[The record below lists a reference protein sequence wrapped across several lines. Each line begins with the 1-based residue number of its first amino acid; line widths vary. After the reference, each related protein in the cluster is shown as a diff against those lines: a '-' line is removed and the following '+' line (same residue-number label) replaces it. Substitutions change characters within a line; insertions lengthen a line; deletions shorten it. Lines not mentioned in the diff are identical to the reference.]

1 MKKLLN
7 RLFSRMVI
15 TCLLVAAQLIF
26 FMVEVF
32 KLQQYYVLVAAI
44 LHLLSFIAV
53 MHLLLKDVNP
63 SIKLAWIVPI
73 LMFPV
78 LGGLLYLLYGHII
91 MPKKLEKYMK
101 HAAEWDYETD
111 LYANMAYFS
120 DVIKGQQPYRL
131 FKYTEDYAGS
141 LVYQNTDVRYYPM
154 GEDVWPD
161 FVDDLKEAK
170 KYIFL
175 EYFIINPGE
184 MWDTVL
190 DILKEKVKE
199 GVEVRLIYDDIGSV
213 FYVPKYYWREMGSYG
228 IKCMAFNQVVPFL
241 ATIFNN
247 RDHRKIAVMDGKV
260 AYTGGFNLSDEY
272 INKKAPY
279 GKWKDNGIRMEGD
292 AAWRFTILFL
302 QLWNSIRNE
311 DKHILN
317 YRPTEQKKHLNDGYL
332 QPYTTNPLKKEPI
345 GENIYMQMINDA
357 REYVYIFTQYLIVCN
372 EMMTALKLAAKRGID
387 VRIVTPAI
395 PDKKM
400 IFRMTQ
406 SSYKEL
412 LRAGVKIYQYT
423 PGFIHSKCILTDDN
437 LTSIGSINMDNR
449 SFYHHFECGVL
460 VYDSS
465 IIAEVKYDMVST
477 MKESE
482 EITLDW
488 CKEHMSR
495 ITLVDAFLRLLSP
508 LL

>member
-161 FVDDLKEAK
+161 FVDDLKSAK

-184 MWDTVL
+184 MWNTVL
-190 DILKEKVKE
+190 EILKEKVKE

-213 FYVPKYYWREMGSYG
+213 FYVPKYYWRELESHG

-260 AYTGGFNLSDEY
+260 AYTGGFNLQIAWSTGHL
-272 INKKAPY
+272 A
-279 GKWKDNGIRMEGD
+279 GTSAAGAEG
-292 AAWRFTILFL
+292 
-302 QLWNSIRNE
+302 E
-311 DKHILN
+311 
-317 YRPTEQKKHLNDGYL
+317 
-332 QPYTTNPLKKEPI
+332 
-345 GENIYMQMINDA
+345 
-357 REYVYIFTQYLIVCN
+357 
-372 EMMTALKLAAKRGID
+372 
-387 VRIVTPAI
+387 
-395 PDKKM
+395 
-400 IFRMTQ
+400 
-406 SSYKEL
+406 
-412 LRAGVKIYQYT
+412 
-423 PGFIHSKCILTDDN
+423 
-437 LTSIGSINMDNR
+437 
-449 SFYHHFECGVL
+449 
-460 VYDSS
+460 
-465 IIAEVKYDMVST
+465 
-477 MKESE
+477 
-482 EITLDW
+482 
-488 CKEHMSR
+488 
-495 ITLVDAFLRLLSP
+495 
-508 LL
+508 

>member
-1 MKKLLN
+1 MKKVLSK
-7 RLFSRMVI
+7 LFSRMVI
-15 TCLLVAAQLIF
+15 TCLLVAAQLLF
-26 FMVEVF
+26 FIVEIL
-32 KLQQYYVLVAAI
+32 KLQSYYVVITAVLHIISFFAVA
-44 LHLLSFIAV
+44 
-53 MHLLLKDVNP
+53 HLLLKDVNP
-63 SIKLAWIVPI
+63 DIKLAWIVPI

-78 LGGLLYLLYGHII
+78 LGGLMYLFYGHVL
-91 MPKKLEKYMK
+91 MPKKMEKYMK
-101 HAAEWDYETD
+101 HAKEWDYETN

-120 DVIKGQQPYRL
+120 EVVKGEPPYRL

-141 LVYQNTDVRYYPM
+141 LIYQNTAVRYYPM
-154 GEDVWPD
+154 GDDVWTD
-161 FVDDLKEAK
+161 FLEDLKSAK

-190 DILKEKVKE
+190 EVLKEKVKE

-213 FYVPKYYWREMGSYG
+213 FYVPKKYWKEMEAYG
-228 IKCMAFNQVVPFL
+228 IKCISFNQVAPFL

-247 RDHRKIAVMDGKV
+247 RDHRKIAVVDGTV

-272 INKKAPY
+272 INKVELH
-279 GKWKDNGIRMEGD
+279 GRWKDNGIRMEGD

-302 QLWNSIRNE
+302 QLWNSIRN
-311 DKHILN
+311 DDTDILK
-317 YRPTEQKKHLNDGYL
+317 YRPELKTYVNDGYL
-332 QPYTTNPLKKEPI
+332 QPYTTNPLEKEPL
-345 GENIYMQMINDA
+345 GENIYLQMINDA
-357 REYVYIFTQYLIVCN
+357 REYVYIFTPYLIVCN
-372 EMMTALKLAAKRGID
+372 GMMTALKLAAKRGVD
-387 VRIVTPAI
+387 VRIVTPEI

-412 LRAGVKIYQYT
+412 LLAGVRIYQYT

-437 LTSIGSINMDNR
+437 LTSIGSVNMDNR

-460 VYDSS
+460 VYNSS
-465 IIAEVKYDMVST
+465 ILADVKKDMVKT
-477 MKESE
+477 IQESE
-482 EITLDW
+482 EITLEW
-488 CKEHMSR
+488 CKKHLTR
-495 ITLVDAFLRLLSP
+495 VTFFDAVLRLLSP

>member
-26 FMVEVF
+26 FMVEVL

-120 DVIKGQQPYRL
+120 DVIKGQPPYRL

-161 FVDDLKEAK
+161 FVDDLKSAK

-184 MWDTVL
+184 MWNTVL
-190 DILKEKVKE
+190 EILKEKVKE

-213 FYVPKYYWREMGSYG
+213 FYVPKYYWRELESHG

-241 ATIFNN
+241 ATSLTTGITG
-247 RDHRKIAVMDGKV
+247 RSRLWMVRLLIPAVLICPMN
-260 AYTGGFNLSDEY
+260 TL
-272 INKKAPY
+272 
-279 GKWKDNGIRMEGD
+279 
-292 AAWRFTILFL
+292 
-302 QLWNSIRNE
+302 IRN
-311 DKHILN
+311 
-317 YRPTEQKKHLNDGYL
+317 HLMANG
-332 QPYTTNPLKKEPI
+332 
-345 GENIYMQMINDA
+345 
-357 REYVYIFTQYLIVCN
+357 
-372 EMMTALKLAAKRGID
+372 
-387 VRIVTPAI
+387 RIMVSVW
-395 PDKKM
+395 KVM
-400 IFRMTQ
+400 
-406 SSYKEL
+406 L
-412 LRAGVKIYQYT
+412 
-423 PGFIHSKCILTDDN
+423 H
-437 LTSIGSINMDNR
+437 
-449 SFYHHFECGVL
+449 GVL
-460 VYDSS
+460 QSCFYSCGTVSEMKIS
-465 IIAEVKYDMVST
+465 IS
-477 MKESE
+477 
-482 EITLDW
+482 
-488 CKEHMSR
+488 
-495 ITLVDAFLRLLSP
+495 
-508 LL
+508 

>member
-26 FMVEVF
+26 FMVEVL

-120 DVIKGQQPYRL
+120 DVIKGQPPYRL

-161 FVDDLKEAK
+161 FVDDLKSAK

-184 MWDTVL
+184 MWNTVL
-190 DILKEKVKE
+190 EILKEKVKE

-213 FYVPKYYWREMGSYG
+213 FYVPKYYWRELESHG

-311 DKHILN
+311 DKHILS
-317 YRPTEQKKHLNDGYL
+317 YRPIEQKKHLNDGYL

-357 REYVYIFTQYLIVCN
+357 REYVYIFTPYL
-372 EMMTALKLAAKRGID
+372 
-387 VRIVTPAI
+387 
-395 PDKKM
+395 
-400 IFRMTQ
+400 
-406 SSYKEL
+406 
-412 LRAGVKIYQYT
+412 
-423 PGFIHSKCILTDDN
+423 
-437 LTSIGSINMDNR
+437 
-449 SFYHHFECGVL
+449 
-460 VYDSS
+460 
-465 IIAEVKYDMVST
+465 
-477 MKESE
+477 
-482 EITLDW
+482 
-488 CKEHMSR
+488 
-495 ITLVDAFLRLLSP
+495 
-508 LL
+508 